1 MLPRQLRTQL
11 YADPANRLVHEIV
24 LQSCAQNSG
33 KTAIIDVSCNR
44 RISYG
49 EYGSLVESLARGLIS
64 AGLAPGEVVA
74 IFLPNSWE
82 FAITYHAVTLAGA
95 IPTLL
100 NPSYREREI
109 RYQLENSGAS
119 FLITDAPLL
128 ENVNLAGLPLRH
140 VFTTRSS
147 RSGCEDFA
155 SLLQQKSA
163 TFPEALQ
170 GSRQAIAALP
180 YSSGTTGMPKG
191 VMLSHFNLV
200 SNVYQVLGPN
210 AAPLSAEDVMLCFLP
225 LYHIYGL
232 TVALT
237 LSLALGSTLVLM
249 PRFDIQK
256 LCALLT
262 QEGVTMM
269 PVVPPAINAMC
280 QAAEAG
286 IFPKDHS
293 VRWIKS
299 GAAPL
304 APELARRLTDL
315 TGITVNQGYG
325 MTEASPVTHVGFCE
339 PPEMNRPAS
348 IGQPLALT
356 ECRVL
361 DIAGNEVAQ
370 DDAGELVMRGP
381 QFMLGYWKDQP
392 ATEAALRDGWYFS
405 GDIVRRDVDGYYYVL
420 DRSKEMIKYKG
431 FPVAPAEVES
441 LLLEHPAVRDCGVV
455 AKPDL
460 TAGEIPCA
468 FVVLREGFG
477 ASAALDQ
484 ELRNFVADRLAH
496 HKQPREIHFVDVVPR
511 TPSGKILRRELRK
524 TLL

>member
-1 MLPRQLRTQL
+1 MLRTQL
-11 YADPANRLVHEIV
+11 FADPTDRLVHDVV
-24 LQSCAQNSG
+24 LQSCTKYAQ
-33 KTAIIDVSCNR
+33 KTALIDASCHR
-44 RISYG
+44 RVTFE
-49 EYGSLVESLARGLIS
+49 EYGSLVESLASGLVS

-82 FAITYHAVTLAGA
+82 FAITYHAATLAGG

-109 RYQLENSGAS
+109 RYQLENSGAT

-128 ENVNLAGLPLRH
+128 ENVNLVGLPVRR
-140 VFTTRSS
+140 VYTTRGQ
-147 RSGCEDFA
+147 RAGCDDFA
-155 SLLQQKSA
+155 NLLRPSSAQLPRGTESTQQ
-163 TFPEALQ
+163 TV
-170 GSRQAIAALP
+170 AALP

-191 VMLSHFNLV
+191 VMLSHYNLV
-200 SNVYQVLGPN
+200 ANVYQVLGPN
-210 AAPLSAEDVMLCFLP
+210 AAPLRVDDVMLCFLP

-256 LCALLT
+256 LCGLLV

-286 IFPKDHS
+286 IFPKNNKL
-293 VRWIKS
+293 RWLKS

-356 ECRVL
+356 ECRIL
-361 DIAGNEVAQ
+361 DAGGNDVAPGQ
-370 DDAGELVMRGP
+370 PGELVMRGP
-381 QFMLGYWKDQP
+381 QFMLGYWKDSQ
-392 ATEAALRDGWYFS
+392 ATDAVLRDGWYCS
-405 GDIVRRDVDGYYYVL
+405 GDVVRRDADGFYYVL
-420 DRSKEMIKYKG
+420 DSPSPQRRLNLYCSNIQQC
-431 FPVAPAEVES
+431 ATAESWQS
-441 LLLEHPAVRDCGVV
+441 LTL
-455 AKPDL
+455 
-460 TAGEIPCA
+460 
-468 FVVLREGFG
+468 LREKYRARLSCCVKALARLKRSTRNCA
-477 ASAALDQ
+477 AS
-484 ELRNFVADRLAH
+484 
-496 HKQPREIHFVDVVPR
+496 
-511 TPSGKILRRELRK
+511 
-524 TLL
+524 

>member
-1 MLPRQLRTQL
+1 MLRTQL
-11 YADPANRLVHEIV
+11 FADPANRLVHDVV
-24 LQSCAQNSG
+24 LQSCTKYAS
-33 KTAIIDVSCNR
+33 KIALIDSSCNR
-44 RISYG
+44 RITFG
-49 EYGSLVESLARGLIS
+49 EYGSLVESLACGLVS
-64 AGLAPGEVVA
+64 AGLAPGDVVA

-82 FAITYHAVTLAGA
+82 FAITYHAATLAGG

-109 RYQLENSGAS
+109 RYQLENSGAT
-119 FLITDAPLL
+119 FLITDSPLL
-128 ENVNLAGLPLRH
+128 ENVNLTGLSLRR
-140 VFTTRSS
+140 VYTTRSQ
-147 RSGCEDFA
+147 RAGCDDFA
-155 SLLQQKSA
+155 SLLRPNSTKLPCSTLSTQ
-163 TFPEALQ
+163 EAV
-170 GSRQAIAALP
+170 AALP

-191 VMLSHFNLV
+191 VMLSHYNLV
-200 SNVYQVLGPN
+200 ANVYQVLGLN
-210 AAPLSAEDVMLCFLP
+210 AAPLRADDVMLCFLP

-237 LSLALGSTLVLM
+237 LSLTLGSTLVLM

-262 QEGVTMM
+262 EEGVTMM

-286 IFPKDHS
+286 IFTKEHKL
-293 VRWIKS
+293 RWIKS

-356 ECRVL
+356 DCRILDASGNDAAPGEC
-361 DIAGNEVAQ
+361 
-370 DDAGELVMRGP
+370 GELVMRGP
-381 QFMLGYWKDQP
+381 QFMLGYWKDQQ
-392 ATEAALRDGWYFS
+392 ATDAVLRDGWYFS
-405 GDIVRRDVDGYYYVL
+405 GDVVRRDADGFYYVL

-455 AKPDL
+455 AKPDIA
-460 TAGEIPCA
+460 AGEIPCA

-477 ASAALDQ
+477 PSEALDQ
-484 ELRNFVADRLAH
+484 ELRSFVADRLSR
-496 HKQPREIHFVDVVPR
+496 HKQPREIRFVETIPR
-511 TPSGKILRRELRK
+511 TSSGKILRRELRK
-524 TLL
+524 VFL